1 MSDLPDSSRA
11 IEITVD
17 GETVAVEDDKATLL
31 TVLRDQCGNTSV
43 KDGCAPQGQCGCCTV
58 LIDGQARVACVTPV
72 RRIAGRSVTTLE
84 GLPES
89 ERESWANAFVATGGS
104 QCGFCTPGIICRL
117 SATRTSGVESIDD
130 PKLHNALAAHLCR
143 CTGWQTIKEAFISFG
158 EERPV
163 DGQAASRRATI
174 EGGATQAVGA
184 HIVLGHGG
192 FAADT
197 APDDALVAVPD
208 GDGWV
213 VAQTLTEAR
222 ALSGKVQGRRTTA
235 TAEHP
240 IDVPAGDWNVT
251 LQTSWVEPA
260 HLETEVSW
268 CEPGGAPASLL
279 ANGGAFG
286 AKVDSDLG
294 LVAQRLAQ
302 ANGHPVKVVLSRED
316 SVRLGSKRPPLAA
329 GMNADGTGQLLV
341 ARTPGVAAAI
351 RAVAPGL
358 AVTEVDVPGPP
369 TSLALRGA
377 GWVEASILLAAATG
391 STEIVGPAGGK
402 ASASYDGETI
412 RVVANAGIP
421 LDPVVL
427 RSYCIGAAHMACSW
441 VTSEQLHVDEQGEV
455 HDLTIRSF
463 GIVKAA
469 DTPHIEID
477 IAESD
482 AEPVNGSDAVFA
494 AVALAVWRERALVP
508 AWPTG

>member
-1 MSDLPDSSRA
+1 MPDLPDSSRA

-17 GETVAVEDDKATLL
+17 GEQIVVEDEKATLL
-31 TVLRDQCGNTSV
+31 TVLREQCAKTSV

-89 ERESWANAFVATGGS
+89 ERAAWADAFVATGGS

-117 SATRTSGVESIDD
+117 SATRSSGVESIDD
-130 PKLHNALAAHLCR
+130 PKLDNALAAHLCR

-158 EERPV
+158 EERSV
-163 DGQAASRRATI
+163 DAEAASQRAEL
-174 EGGATQAVGA
+174 EGGATQAVGP
-184 HIVLGHGG
+184 HIALGHGG

-197 APDDALVAVPD
+197 APNDALVAVPD

-213 VAQTLTEAR
+213 VAETLAEAR

-235 TAEHP
+235 AAEHP
-240 IDVPAGDWNVT
+240 IAVPTDEWDVT

-268 CEPGGAPASLL
+268 CEPGGEPASLL
-279 ANGGAFG
+279 ANAGAFG

-294 LVAQRLAQ
+294 LVAQRLA
-302 ANGHPVKVVLSRED
+302 NEHSRTVKVVLSRED
-316 SVRLGSKRPPLAA
+316 SVRMGAKRPPLAA
-329 GMNADGTGQLLV
+329 GISADGSGELVV
-341 ARTPGVAAAI
+341 ARTSGI
-351 RAVAPGL
+351 SEGIGAVAPGL
-358 AVTEVDVPGPP
+358 SVTEVDVPGPP

-377 GWVEASILLAAATG
+377 GWVEAAVLLAAATG
-391 STEIVGPAGGK
+391 ATEIVGPSGGK
-402 ASASYDGETI
+402 ASAGYDGERI
-412 RVVANAGIP
+412 SVVVDAGAP
-421 LDPVVL
+421 LDPIVL
-427 RSYCIGAAHMACSW
+427 RSYCIGAAHMAYSW
-441 VTSEQLHVDEQGEV
+441 VTSEQLHVDEGGEV

-463 GIVKAA
+463 GIIKAA
-469 DTPHIEID
+469 DTPQIEID
-477 IAESD
+477 ITDSD

-494 AVALAVWRERALVP
+494 AVALAVWRQRGLPP